1 MIWNYL
7 PLKGISIPE
16 ESCVQ
21 LEPQGIQNKS
31 ECLDLEPQTQE
42 KEDEELFE
50 LKETQN
56 CGVISSQNPSRH
68 ASNGIIDVSNV
79 QMAILEEG
87 TRSRVSI
94 KYSTDFL

>member
-1 MIWNYL
+1 M
-7 PLKGISIPE
+7 
-16 ESCVQ
+16 
-21 LEPQGIQNKS
+21 EPQGIQNES
-31 ECLDLEPQTQE
+31 ECLNMEPQTQE

-56 CGVISSQNPSRH
+56 CGVISSQNRSRS
-68 ASNGIIDVSNV
+68 AINGIIDVSKV

-94 KYSTDFL
+94 KYSSTPTFL

>member
-1 MIWNYL
+1 M
-7 PLKGISIPE
+7 
-16 ESCVQ
+16 
-21 LEPQGIQNKS
+21 EPQGIQNQS
-31 ECLDLEPQTQE
+31 ECLNMEPQTQE

-56 CGVISSQNPSRH
+56 CGVISPQNRSRS
-68 ASNGIIDVSNV
+68 AAINGIIDVSKV

-94 KYSTDFL
+94 KYSNIPTFL

>member
-1 MIWNYL
+1 M
-7 PLKGISIPE
+7 
-16 ESCVQ
+16 
-21 LEPQGIQNKS
+21 EPQGIQNES
-31 ECLDLEPQTQE
+31 ECLDMEPQTQE

-56 CGVISSQNPSRH
+56 CSVNSPQNCSRS
-68 ASNGIIDVSNV
+68 ASINGIIDVSNV

-94 KYSTDFL
+94 KYSNIPTFL